1 MKMESL
7 VYSLLVIILSV
18 PDMAQCERVRRQVSG
33 RESCSD
39 ISDCRK
45 VGSFLGKIAFRCG
58 KGSSMKMCLKLPTLV
73 RETTTNTAVFTSRKT
88 TPTAS
93 TTPTAV
99 TSTNRFTT
107 TWEDMLG
114 NEVEFAGGAD
124 DPVDSTIKKVHA
136 CADIVFILDFSCS
149 VPRKDR
155 LMGIQLIK
163 KLSERLILNTN
174 DGAWFGVVPFSR
186 KVIRE
191 NVWKFPPANKKDQ
204 TLRSFLD
211 SYDVR
216 QPCKT
221 RIRFA
226 FQFANETFFKK
237 PNDRNDDEYKD
248 LVIVVGDGR
257 TSPRPRIEKK
267 NGRDYANA
275 LKTDDGIQIAWVK
288 TNTLLVNRKKN
299 LANSKALEKAITEGD
314 AEIADI
320 VPDPSLRFS
329 LNEEIEHLDDPQAV
343 GGILEFIRDNFKCN
357 L

>member
-1 MKMESL
+1 MMETL

-45 VGSFLGKIAFRCG
+45 VGSFLGKVAFRCG
-58 KGSSMKMCLKLPTLV
+58 RGSSIIICLKLPSSLKVTTPDTAIKTRKTKSPTTPALIKPTDKS
-73 RETTTNTAVFTSRKT
+73 TTTLEAR
-88 TPTAS
+88 A
-93 TTPTAV
+93 
-99 TSTNRFTT
+99 R
-107 TWEDMLG
+107 
-114 NEVEFAGGAD
+114 NEVKLAGVAD
-124 DPVDSTIKKVHA
+124 DPGYHRSMKIHA

-155 LMGIQLIK
+155 LMGIQLIN

-204 TLRSFLD
+204 TLERFLN
-211 SYDVR
+211 SSNIY
-216 QPCKT
+216 QECTT

-226 FQFANETFFKK
+226 FQFAKEAFFKK
-237 PNDRNDDEYKD
+237 PNDRNDDKYKD

-257 TSPRPRIEKK
+257 TSPRPPIEKK
-267 NGRDYANA
+267 LGLNNANA
-275 LKTDDGIQIAWVK
+275 LTREQGIEIVWVK
-288 TNTLLVNRKKN
+288 TNTVLVNRKKN
-299 LANSKALEKAITEGD
+299 LANSKALGKAIAEGE

-320 VPDPSLRFS
+320 VLDPSLRFS
-329 LNEEIEHLDDPQAV
+329 LDKETELLNDTETV
-343 GGILEFIRDNFKCN
+343 GGILEYIRDNFKCN